1 VRTLWWFLDG
11 GNPVFPTVETV
22 TGLVAG
28 ARVGSETG
36 WAEHLGAHDHD
47 VELVL
52 AFLNTV
58 DVERD
63 TDVLD
68 DPGLWRGWAIDQ
80 NLAPPDGE
88 STEHVRAVR
97 DALRAAVLGN
107 LDPSGNEPAGSTPS
121 AGDPSGSDPART
133 DRSGGDRSGG
143 DLSAGAPWAAA
154 GGQVRVELL
163 GGMPTLVSGDPVGAV
178 LAASARLA
186 VLGEW
191 NRVKICPADDCR
203 WAFFDHSR
211 NRSRTWCSMRVCG
224 NRTKARNWRARR
236 GDRRGATESITDSL
250 ET

>member
-1 VRTLWWFLDG
+1 M
-11 GNPVFPTVETV
+11 EYV

-36 WAEHLGAHDHD
+36 WTEHLGAHNHD

-58 DVERD
+58 DVEQD

-68 DPGLWRGWAIDQ
+68 DPGRWHDWAIDQ
-80 NLAPPDGE
+80 RLDPDPPDGSVE
-88 STEHVRAVR
+88 QVRSVR
-97 DALRAAVLGN
+97 DALRAAVLG
-107 LDPSGNEPAGSTPS
+107 GHEPT
-121 AGDPSGSDPART
+121 
-133 DRSGGDRSGG
+133 GGPNVTTGG
-143 DLSAGAPWAAA
+143 L
-154 GGQVRVELL
+154 VRVELRD
-163 GGMPTLVSGDPVGAV
+163 GVPTLVSGDPVGAV

-224 NRTKARNWRARR
+224 NRTKARNWRERARR
-236 GDRRGATESITDSL
+236 G
-250 ET
+250 ETASTG